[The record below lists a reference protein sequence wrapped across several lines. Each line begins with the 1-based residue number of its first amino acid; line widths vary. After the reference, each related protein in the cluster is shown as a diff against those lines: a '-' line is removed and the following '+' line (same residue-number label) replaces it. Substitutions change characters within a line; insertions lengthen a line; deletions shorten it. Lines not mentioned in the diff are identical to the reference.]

1 MKKRKEALPRS
12 QEIAAPAAG
21 RSAPLPER
29 QVAFRFGLS
38 AESRAAAYLI
48 AKGFRILARRWK
60 SPVGE
65 IDIVARRR
73 HLLIFVEVKARERL
87 DDAAWSVTDRQ
98 RARIV
103 AAAEA
108 YLARLADETIR
119 DIRFDA
125 VLVAPGRIPLHI
137 PAAFDASR

>member
-1 MKKRKEALPRS
+1 MKDRKEALPRS

-48 AKGFRILARRWK
+48 A
-60 SPVGE
+60 
-65 IDIVARRR
+65 
-73 HLLIFVEVKARERL
+73 
-87 DDAAWSVTDRQ
+87 TDRQ
-98 RARIV
+98 RARII

-108 YLARLADETIR
+108 YLARVADETIR

>member
-1 MKKRKEALPRS
+1 MIDRKRPVPGPLAPRTP
-12 QEIAAPAAG
+12 Q
-21 RSAPLPER
+21 PER
-29 QVAFRFGLS
+29 QIAFRTGLS

-73 HLLIFVEVKARERL
+73 KLLVFVEVKARERL

-108 YLARLADETIR
+108 WLAVNESVSFQ

-125 VLVAPGRIPLHI
+125 MLVAPGRIPRHI
-137 PAAFDASR
+137 PAAFDASC

>member
-1 MKKRKEALPRS
+1 MATERPRAS
-12 QEIAAPAAG
+12 PLGA
-21 RSAPLPER
+21 RSPNPER
-29 QVAFRFGLS
+29 QVAFRTGLS
-38 AESRAAAYLI
+38 AESRAAALLI

-73 HLLIFVEVKARERL
+73 GLLVFVEVKARERL
-87 DDAAWSVTDRQ
+87 DDAAWSVTGRQ
-98 RARIV
+98 RARIA

-108 YLARLADETIR
+108 WLATYGEAKIR

-125 VLVAPGRIPLHI
+125 MLVAPGRIPHHI
-137 PAAFDASR
+137 PAAFDLNG

>member
-1 MKKRKEALPRS
+1 MP
-12 QEIAAPAAG
+12 PG
-21 RSAPLPER
+21 P
-29 QVAFRFGLS
+29 
-38 AESRAAAYLI
+38 
-48 AKGFRILARRWK
+48 
-60 SPVGE
+60 
-65 IDIVARRR
+65 
-73 HLLIFVEVKARERL
+73 
-87 DDAAWSVTDRQ
+87 
-98 RARIV
+98 RIV